1 MAANPAR
8 PPKGGTRAQR
18 RFLALTFPF
27 LSTDRLHSER
37 RAAGREPWPVPIA
50 CVEKHRGAVI
60 LTAVDE
66 AAAAQG
72 LAPGLSLADAR
83 ARVPDLETIEAD
95 PLADARWLE
104 ALADMADRYTPLVA
118 LDPLDG
124 LTLDITGAA
133 HLFGGE
139 RAMAADAEERIGA
152 MGLSLRH
159 AFAGTP
165 EAAQALAR
173 FQTVPAPDEEA
184 AIRRLPIAALRLEE
198 EAVTGLRR
206 AGLRTIGDLAGRPT
220 APLSARFGEEASEAL
235 ARMLGR
241 SDSRLSP
248 RRVPPALA
256 FARRFAEPLA
266 RTEEAVAVIGELVR
280 EAAQRL
286 EARGKGGRRFA
297 VRLFRSDGA
306 VRDLAVE
313 TSLPVRD
320 AEVVMRLFAE
330 RIDALADPIDP
341 GFGFDLI
348 RLAVPRLD
356 DVAPTQLVLEGGS
369 ASNAGKDEAALVA
382 LGDRLATRHGEGRVR
397 RLIEQD
403 RHIPEQGVL
412 ALPLVSAPPPAPWQ
426 GEREEGEPPTRPI
439 HLFDPPQP
447 IQVMAEVPDGP
458 PQRFRWQRRLHDVTR
473 YEGPERIAAE
483 WWNRDTPG
491 LTRDYYRV
499 EDARGRRLWVF
510 RHGLYGDEV
519 RDPGWYVHGV
529 FV

>member
-1 MAANPAR
+1 V
-8 PPKGGTRAQR
+8 
-18 RFLALTFPF
+18 
-27 LSTDRLHSER
+27 
-37 RAAGREPWPVPIA
+37 PVA
-50 CVEKHRGAVI
+50 CAEKHRGAVI

-66 AAAAQG
+66 AAAAAG
-72 LAPGLSLADAR
+72 LVPGLSLADAR

-118 LDPLDG
+118 LDPPDG

-139 RAMAADAEERIGA
+139 AAMAADAEARIGA
-152 MGLSLRH
+152 IGLSLRH
-159 AFAGTP
+159 AFAATP

-173 FQTVPAPDEEA
+173 FQTVPAPDEET

-220 APLSARFGEEASEAL
+220 APISARFGEEASEAL

-266 RTEEAVAVIGELVR
+266 RTDAAVAVISELVE
-280 EAAQRL
+280 EAARTL
-286 EARGKGGRRFA
+286 EARGKGGRHFA
-297 VRLFRSDGA
+297 VRLFRSDGV

-313 TSLPVRD
+313 TSLPTR
-320 AEVVMRLFAE
+320 EVAVVTRLFAE
-330 RIDALADPIDP
+330 RIDTLSDPIDP

-369 ASNAGKDEAALVA
+369 AADAAKDEAALVA

-412 ALPLVSAPPPAPWQ
+412 ALPLVSAPPPAPWR
-426 GEREEGEPPTRPI
+426 GEGEEREGEPPARPI
-439 HLFDPPQP
+439 HLFDPPQA

-510 RHGLYGDEV
+510 RHGLYGDEAA
-519 RDPGWYVHGV
+519 DPGWYVHGV

>member
-1 MAANPAR
+1 M
-8 PPKGGTRAQR
+8 
-18 RFLALTFPF
+18 
-27 LSTDRLHSER
+27 
-37 RAAGREPWPVPIA
+37 PIA
-50 CVEKHRGAVI
+50 CVEKHRGAVV
-60 LTAVDE
+60 LTAVDG
-66 AAAAQG
+66 AAAALG
-72 LAPGLSLADAR
+72 LMPGLSLADAR
-83 ARVPDLETIEAD
+83 ARVPELETIEAD

-104 ALADMADRYTPLVA
+104 GLADMADRYTPLVA
-118 LDPLDG
+118 LDPPDG

-139 RAMAADAEERIGA
+139 AAMAADAERRIGA

-280 EAAQRL
+280 EAAQML

-348 RLAVPRLD
+348 RLAVPRLE

-369 ASNAGKDEAALVA
+369 ASDAGKDEAALVA

-473 YEGPERIAAE
+473 YEGPERISAE

-510 RHGLYGDEV
+510 RHGLYGEEV